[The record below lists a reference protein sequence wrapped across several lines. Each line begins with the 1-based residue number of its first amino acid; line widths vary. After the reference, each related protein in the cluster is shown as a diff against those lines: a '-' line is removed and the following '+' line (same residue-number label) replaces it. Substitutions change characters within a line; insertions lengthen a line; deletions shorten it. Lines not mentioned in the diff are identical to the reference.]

1 MSGTQLSPPRV
12 RRAFHTLLGRVQ
24 ISARHADRGVPEC
37 SLHFM
42 QFATGF
48 EQLRAEF
55 VRRLAEI
62 QLGDRLSRERR
73 MMTSQGQPTECM

>member
-1 MSGTQLSPPRV
+1 
-12 RRAFHTLLGRVQ
+12 
-24 ISARHADRGVPEC
+24 
-37 SLHFM
+37 M

-73 MMTSQGQPTECM
+73 MMTPQGQPTECM